1 MKMIITEKETKN
13 MLRTKSFA
21 VVLAAAG
28 LLALP
33 AFSQE
38 TPARQDATVQAF
50 GSFVKSTTDDN
61 GVQQNATNSGGILGS
76 YRFFFNDHHGVELNY
91 GYTLNTQNYALA
103 AGTTGLNAYSHEAT
117 AAYVLRFPK
126 RHFTPFVLAGA
137 GALVF
142 DPNNVP
148 SANMQAR
155 PAFLYGGGA
164 DINITNRL
172 FFRAG
177 YRGLLYNSPNF
188 EVPALNVDRL
198 THRAEPFGGIGYR
211 F

>member
-1 MKMIITEKETKN
+1 MKTITEKETKN
-13 MLRTKSFA
+13 MSRSKSFA
-21 VVLAAAG
+21 AVVAVAE

-38 TPARQDATVQAF
+38 TPARQEASVQAF
-50 GSFVKSTTDDN
+50 GSFVKTTTDN

-76 YRFFFNDHHGVELNY
+76 YRFFFNDHNGVELNY
-91 GYTLNTQNYALA
+91 GYALNTQNYALA
-103 AGTTGLNAYSHEAT
+103 TGTTGLNAHSHEAT
-117 AAYVLRFPK
+117 AAYVLRFPT
-126 RHFTPFVLAGA
+126 RRFTPFVLAGA

-148 SANMQAR
+148 SADMQAR

-164 DINITNRL
+164 DFNITNRV

-188 EVPALNVDRL
+188 DVPALNVDRL

>member
-1 MKMIITEKETKN
+1 MKTIITEKETEN

-21 VVLAAAG
+21 ALLAATG

-38 TPARQDATVQAF
+38 TPSRQDATVQAF
-50 GSFVKSTTDDN
+50 GSFVKSTTDN
-61 GVQQNATNSGGILGS
+61 GVEQKATNSGGILGS

-103 AGTTGLNAYSHEAT
+103 AGTTGVNAYSHEAT

-126 RHFTPFVLAGA
+126 RRFTPFVLAGA

-142 DPNNVP
+142 DPKD
-148 SANMQAR
+148 STFANTQAR

-172 FFRAG
+172 FLRAG